1 MDDVELM
8 KKIFLEKE
16 KENLKLKEE
25 LRLAQ
30 LNKKTPPKP
39 IKTISKKETESPIHE
54 KRKYSVTPG
63 NKNHSNNIPIV
74 IKVFSFTSR

>member
-16 KENLKLKEE
+16 KENVKLKEE

-30 LNKKTPPKP
+30 MNKKTPPKP
-39 IKTISKKETESPIHE
+39 IKSIIKKEGDSPVND
-54 KRKYSVTPG
+54 KKKYSVTLG
-63 NKNHSNNIPIV
+63 NKNISNNIPIV
-74 IKVFSFTSR
+74 IKVNYFVI